1 MRAAY
6 YEKNGPANEVLEVG
20 EIDTPVPRPGEVR
33 VRLATSGVNPSDTK
47 ARTGLT
53 RKIAFSRVVPHS
65 DGAGE
70 IDMVGEGVDKVRVG
84 ERVWTWDAQWQRPIG
99 TCGEYTVVPAE
110 RAVRLP
116 DGVGFDVGACLGIP
130 ARTARH
136 AVAMSGAGSGDT
148 VFISGGAGA
157 VGHYAIQFA
166 KARGTDVITTVS
178 GDEKA
183 RLAVE
188 AGADH
193 IINYRREPV
202 GERVREMTNGAGCDA
217 MIELDLAANAMLI
230 PLIVRPH
237 GNVIVYGT
245 GSPVA
250 ELPMFFCLTNAIAV
264 RFMFLY
270 ILTDADRRA
279 AEEEIT
285 TMLEAGRLRHNIAAT
300 FDLSDIVA
308 AHEAVEQG
316 TVAGNVIVAI

>member
-6 YEKNGPANEVLEVG
+6 YEKNGPAAEVLQIG
-20 EIDTPVPRPGEVR
+20 EIDTPAPDAGEVR

-47 ARTGLT
+47 ARNGNS
-53 RKIAFSRVVPHS
+53 RKIAFPRVVPHS

-70 IDMVGEGVDKVRVG
+70 IDAVGEGIDKARIG

-99 TCGEYTVVPAE
+99 TCGQYTVIPAD
-110 RAVRLP
+110 RAVLLP
-116 DGVGFDVGACLGIP
+116 DNTGFDVGACLGIP

-136 AVAMSGAGSGDT
+136 AVVMSGVGSGDT
-148 VFISGGAGA
+148 VFISGGAGS

-166 KARGTDVITTVS
+166 KARGANVITTVS
-178 GDEKA
+178 GKEKA
-183 RLAVE
+183 KLAEE

-193 IINYRREPV
+193 IVNYRNEDV
-202 GERVREMTNGAGCDA
+202 GARVRDITSGAGADA

-230 PLIVRPH
+230 PEIVRAQ
-237 GNVIVYGT
+237 GDVIVYGT
-245 GSPVA
+245 GKPIA
-250 ELPMFFCLTNAIAV
+250 ELPIFFFLTNAVAL

-270 ILTDADRRA
+270 ILSDSDRRS

-300 FDLSDIVA
+300 FSLSNSVA

-316 TVAGNVIVAI
+316 TAAGNVIVAM

>member
-6 YEKNGPANEVLEVG
+6 YEKNGPANEVLQVG
-20 EIDTPVPRPGEVR
+20 EIDTPVPGPGEVR

-47 ARTGLT
+47 ARAGST
-53 RKIAFSRVVPHS
+53 RKIAFARVVPHS

-70 IDMVGEGVDKVRVG
+70 IDAVGEGIDKARIG

-99 TCGEYTVVPAE
+99 TCGEYTVIRAD

-116 DGVGFDVGACLGIP
+116 DTVGFDVGACLGIP

-136 AVAMSGAGSGDT
+136 AVAMSGIGSGDT
-148 VFISGGAGA
+148 VFITGGAGS
-157 VGHYAIQFA
+157 VSHYAIQFA
-166 KARGTDVITTVS
+166 KARGANVVTTVS
-178 GDEKA
+178 TDDKA
-183 RLAVE
+183 GLAEE

-193 IINYRREPV
+193 IINYRREEV
-202 GERVREMTNGAGCDA
+202 GSRVRDITAGTGADA

-230 PLIVRPH
+230 PEIMRPH

-245 GSPVA
+245 GRPVA
-250 ELPMFFCLTNAIAV
+250 ELPMFFCLSNAIAV

-270 ILTDADRRA
+270 ILSDADRRV

-300 FDLSDIVA
+300 FNLSDSVA

-316 TVAGNVIVAI
+316 MVAGNVIVAI

>member
-6 YEKNGPANEVLEVG
+6 YEKNGPANEVLQVG
-20 EIDTPVPRPGEVR
+20 EIDTPVPGSGEVR

-47 ARTGLT
+47 ARAGSN
-53 RKIAFSRVVPHS
+53 RKIAFARVVPHS

-70 IDMVGEGVDKVRVG
+70 IDAVGEGIDKTRIG

-99 TCGEYTVVPAE
+99 TCGEYTVIPSD

-116 DGVGFDVGACLGIP
+116 DTVGFDVGACLGIP
-130 ARTARH
+130 VRTARH
-136 AVAMSGAGSGDT
+136 AVAMSDIGSGDT
-148 VFISGGAGA
+148 VFITGGAGS
-157 VGHYAIQFA
+157 VSHYAIQFA
-166 KARGTDVITTVS
+166 KARGANVVTTVS
-178 GDEKA
+178 TDDKA
-183 RLAVE
+183 GLAEE

-193 IINYRREPV
+193 IINYCREEV
-202 GERVREMTNGAGCDA
+202 GSRVRDITAGAGVDA

-230 PLIVRPH
+230 PEIVRPH

-245 GSPVA
+245 GRPVA
-250 ELPMFFCLTNAIAV
+250 ELPMFFCLFNAIAV

-270 ILTDADRRA
+270 ILSNPDRRV

-300 FDLSDIVA
+300 FNLSDSVA

-316 TVAGNVIVAI
+316 MVAGNVIVTI